1 VPRMLTGISGA
12 GAPASTGAAPAMMAL
27 VVTAPRP
34 APEPEDAR
42 AAMRQGLAAAAPIAV
57 GVVPFGL
64 VAGAAPV
71 EAGQGAIEAIGFS
84 VFVFAGASQLA
95 AIEILDGGGAVA
107 VAVLSALMI
116 NLRMVMY
123 SASLAPHLAESP
135 TRHRLLAAYLLTD
148 QAYALAVSRFGGAA
162 PIDDPRLR
170 LRFYLGTAF
179 TFWVTWQVS
188 TVIGALGGGSIPD
201 SVPLDFA
208 IPLAFLAILV
218 PSVTDRP
225 TLVAAVVGGV
235 GTVAAA
241 EAGVGDLSLVLGA
254 TAGIVAGA
262 LLDQETQPEGAVD
275 DGGGPGPEQTDADS

>member
-1 VPRMLTGISGA
+1 
-12 GAPASTGAAPAMMAL
+12 MMAL

-34 APEPEDAR
+34 TPDPEDAR
-42 AAMRQGLAAAAPIAV
+42 AAMRQGLAVAAPIAI

-71 EAGQGAIEAIGFS
+71 EAGEGAGVAIGFS

-95 AIEILDGGGAVA
+95 AIEILAGGGAVA

-135 TRHRLLAAYLLTD
+135 TRHRLLAAYVLTD
-148 QAYALAVSRFGGAA
+148 QAYALAVSRFGGTA

-179 TFWVTWQVS
+179 TFWATWQVS
-188 TVIGALGGGSIPD
+188 TIVGALGGGSIPD
-201 SVPLDFA
+201 SIPLDFA

-218 PSVTDRP
+218 PAVTDRP

-241 EAGVGDLSLVLGA
+241 EVGVGDLSLVLGA

-262 LLDQETQPEGAVD
+262 LLDHEPPPGA
-275 DGGGPGPEQTDADS
+275 DGGGGDGPEDKGADS